1 MLYARTYNV
10 YYRRIFMYHFH
21 FSVIVPVSTR
31 TELRYTIDTMHCMC
45 IWNIQN
51 EMFTMVECL
60 CMLFFSTRSRSLSIF
75 FYRFSSF
82 IRSLS
87 LYNSRFLFSLN
98 IWVSAFLSLEF
109 GFYLHREKLVAVSRQ
124 ISDWNFIFRRF
135 VEPVR
140 IIGWSDCDVAS
151 N

>member
-31 TELRYTIDTMHCMC
+31 TELRYTIDTMHVHMKHTK
-45 IWNIQN
+45 WNVHN
-51 EMFTMVECL
+51 GWMFMYAVL
-60 CMLFFSTRSRSLSIF
+60 LNSFSLSRSF

-82 IRSLS
+82 IRPLS

-98 IWVSAFLSLEF
+98 IWVSAFLSLDF

-124 ISDWNFIFRRF
+124 ISDGNFIFRRF

-140 IIGWSDCDVAS
+140 IIGWSDCVM
-151 N
+151 